1 MIGIPIE
8 GPTSVKCDNMSVV
21 YNTTAPESILKKKSN
36 AIAYHFVREA
46 VVANVIRISYET
58 SETNLADI
66 LTKVHTG
73 PERLRLARMILW

>member
-1 MIGIPIE
+1 M
-8 GPTSVKCDNMSVV
+8 CDNMSVV
-21 YNTTAPESILKKKSN
+21 HNTTAPESILKKKSN

-46 VVANVIRISYET
+46 VAANVIRISYET